1 MSGDKIQLYEFEGS
15 VWSNVPK
22 LALEEGGL
30 KKDKD
35 VKWISVNLP
44 EGENFEPSYLKINPA
59 GTVPTLVVGND
70 TFTDSTSAVAEIVK
84 IAPQKLKSK
93 GVPSGGSIIE
103 EIHSA
108 AIDPNTTLLI
118 ATDDEDRKTKINGIP
133 KGFLAGRQK
142 TLDKLVK
149 NPPEEF
155 KEFLIKKQADNKQL
169 LEFFIAEPDEQTR
182 KAHYAQGQQLW
193 NSVGN
198 ALRGFITE
206 ALTKNNQGPYVGG
219 NEPSETDFHLITW
232 LARTITNAGVEPGT
246 NVDEAIKKLQAK
258 TGGAAFDDSIKLYW
272 KSWNA
277 RESFKTLGVH

>member
-1 MSGDKIQLYEFEGS
+1 MSDNKIQLYQFEGS
-15 VWSNVPK
+15 VWSNAPK

-35 VKWISVNLP
+35 VRWITINLP
-44 EGENFEPSYLKINPA
+44 EGENFEPNYLKINPS

-70 TFTDSTSAVAEIVK
+70 TFTDSISAVAEIIK
-84 IAPQKLKSK
+84 IAPQRPK
-93 GVPSGGSIIE
+93 GKVSPGASIIE

-108 AIDPNTTLLI
+108 AIDPNATLLI

-142 TLDKLVK
+142 TLDKLAA

-155 KEFLIKKQADNKQL
+155 KEFLTKKQADNKQL

-193 NSVGN
+193 NSVGD

-219 NEPSETDFHLITW
+219 SEPSEVDFHLITW
-232 LARTITNAGVEPGT
+232 LARTITNTGVEPGT
-246 NVDEAIKKLQAK
+246 NVDQAIKKLQAK
-258 TGGAAFDDSIKLYW
+258 TGGGAFDDSIKLYW
-272 KSWNA
+272 ETWSA
-277 RESFKTLGVH
+277 RESFKTLGIH